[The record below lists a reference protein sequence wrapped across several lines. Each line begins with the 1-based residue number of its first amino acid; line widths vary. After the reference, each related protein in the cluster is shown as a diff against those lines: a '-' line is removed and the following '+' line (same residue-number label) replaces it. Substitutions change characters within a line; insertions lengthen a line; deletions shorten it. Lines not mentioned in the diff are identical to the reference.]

1 MKKYIEELIV
11 YKNTKVEVKLYDY
24 AMKILNFDYEPKMM
38 RKGEIQ
44 FGNSELASS
53 HYIYLSGNTISNI
66 SNRVLIELKQK
77 KEDLIG

>member
-38 RKGEIQ
+38 RKGEI
-44 FGNSELASS
+44 
-53 HYIYLSGNTISNI
+53 
-66 SNRVLIELKQK
+66 
-77 KEDLIG
+77 